1 MLNPHSFLLAVRG
14 TSLLL
19 LLPFLLGSQPVL
31 AEEGTAWVTPHESYS
46 SSIGVLGCKVDTN
59 RIAYWPNSVS
69 CNNLC
74 VELSYESR
82 TVHLL
87 RIDQSEGAHDV
98 SYDAWNY
105 LLTGYSA
112 TEKPVAGGAT
122 AMTYRDV
129 DISMCAD
136 LIHTSEGKLPLSAAN
151 SMNFVANCL
160 SAEKESWVG
169 KGNYE
174 LYNIL
179 DPICSWGNDEVCQL
193 DWAGG
198 KNQADCPHPLG
209 TPSVL
214 GDTKE
219 ETTVWNIQYP
229 SGKMVKAGA
238 APEAPGPGVAWEGVD
253 GQKKDAAVG
262 LALGRGVLGAVVLG
276 WVAWMVM
283 I

>member
-1 MLNPHSFLLAVRG
+1 MLSPHSVPHPGALLGTLLLA
-14 TSLLL
+14 T
-19 LLPFLLGSQPVL
+19 FAIPVL

-46 SSIGVLGCKVDTN
+46 SSIGVLGCKVNTN
-59 RIAYWPNSVS
+59 RIAYWPNSIS
-69 CNNLC
+69 CTNLC
-74 VELSYESR
+74 VELSYEGR

-129 DISMCAD
+129 DVSMCAD
-136 LIHTSEGKLPLSAAN
+136 IIHTAEGKLPLSASN
-151 SMNFVANCL
+151 SMNFVASCL
-160 SAEKESWVG
+160 ADKESWVG

-179 DPICSWGNDEVCQL
+179 DPICSWGNDEVCSL
-193 DWAGG
+193 DWEGG
-198 KNQADCPHPLG
+198 KNQADCPTPLG

-229 SGKMVKAGA
+229 TGKKVKAGA
-238 APEAPGPGVAWEGVD
+238 APEAPGPGVAWEGVG
-253 GQKKDAAVG
+253 GQNDAA
-262 LALGRGVLGAVVLG
+262 GVLGVARGLMGGLLAGWAV
-276 WVAWMVM
+276 WMVV
-283 I
+283 